1 MGPKK
6 RKQDRTAEEQKRIDD
21 NWANKGK
28 QIGKWD
34 LNKMQQ
40 AVER

>member
-6 RKQDRTAEEQKRIDD
+6 RKQDRTPEEQKRIDD
-21 NWANKGK
+21 NRANKGK

-34 LNKMQQ
+34 PNKMQQ